1 MKVLS
6 NSVIFDPSTKHF
18 RRAYYMSDI
27 LLGTRDTQEREA
39 RVWPQDDH
47 SLALEDAG
55 AKQDACPGGGMR
67 FRLVHRSP
75 EAQEPWSSRTTFMSL
90 WATCEEV
97 QDSLKGPASPMQGQ
111 HALCM
116 ANPAHPQKENKRD
129 PDNKAM
135 RTQSWGRI

>member
-1 MKVLS
+1 
-6 NSVIFDPSTKHF
+6 
-18 RRAYYMSDI
+18 
-27 LLGTRDTQEREA
+27 
-39 RVWPQDDH
+39 
-47 SLALEDAG
+47 
-55 AKQDACPGGGMR
+55 MR
-67 FRLVHRSP
+67 FRLVHRSL